1 MENLASICKQTEPPN
16 NGAPHRVSFAN
27 GPCAQAFLMNR
38 APLRVLHLEAN
49 ASDHELV
56 RESTGSPGFS
66 FKFERATNRDEF
78 EAALNRGEIDLILAD
93 HTIPGYDG
101 TMALESA
108 QIRQPHVPYVI
119 VSGSVGEDRAVEWVK
134 RGAQDFV
141 HKSRLERLPGAILE
155 AIRKVGEGT
164 SRIEADPLQAQKMEL
179 VGQLTGGIAH
189 DFSNL
194 LTITS
199 GYVSMMLDDESLPP
213 SILEGLKRVFTASRQ
228 ATGLVRQLLM
238 FSRKRIPTRE
248 VVDLNSEVEGMALM
262 LARLLGKTIDI
273 EFEPSPSSLRVS
285 ADVGMLEQA
294 LMNLAVNARDAM
306 PRGGSLNI
314 SVRLRTQ
321 IAPPGTEAPPSQ
333 KGDYACITVSDNG
346 TGIPTAILPRIFE
359 PYFTTKGEGRGTG
372 LAIANDIVKEHEG
385 WIDVETE
392 PGLGTTFRIFLP
404 LTRAQATASPFSEYG
419 TVARP
424 GKGTV
429 LLVEDE
435 TNVREFAAAVL
446 QNDGYKVFQ
455 GKSAE
460 QALEV
465 WGWHAAKIDL
475 LLTDIVLPGELS
487 GPQLGARL
495 QAEKPDLRV
504 VLTTG
509 YSSESVK
516 PLSSNGKLSPVLGKP
531 YTPRTLLKAVS
542 DGLA

>member
-1 MENLASICKQTEPPN
+1 
-16 NGAPHRVSFAN
+16 VSFATRFR
-27 GPCAQAFLMNR
+27 ALVSKMNR
-38 APLRVLHLEAN
+38 PSLRVLHLEAN
-49 ASDHELV
+49 AVDHDAV
-56 RESTGSPGFS
+56 RDRIGLPGFS
-66 FKFERATNRDEF
+66 FKFERAANRDEF

-93 HTIPGYDG
+93 HGIPHYDG

-108 QIRQPHVPYVI
+108 QIRQPDVPYII

-134 RGAQDFV
+134 SGARDFI
-141 HKSRLERLPGAILE
+141 HKDRLERLPGAILK
-155 AIRKVGEGT
+155 AIRKSDENPN
-164 SRIEADPLQAQKMEL
+164 RIEADPLQAQKMEL

-194 LTITS
+194 LTIIA

-213 SILEGLKRVFTASRQ
+213 TILEGLKRVFTASRQ
-228 ATGLVRQLLM
+228 ATGLVRQLLL
-238 FSRKRIPTRE
+238 FSRKRVPTRE
-248 VVDLNSEVEGMALM
+248 VIDLNSEVEGMSLM
-262 LARLLGKTIDI
+262 LERLLGKTIQV
-273 EFEPSPSSLRVS
+273 EFEPSPAALRVS

-314 SVRLRTQ
+314 SLRLRSN
-321 IAPPGTEAPPSQ
+321 IARPGTEALPSP
-333 KGDYACITVSDNG
+333 KEDYACLTVSDNG
-346 TGIPTAILPRIFE
+346 SGIPDVILPRIFE
-359 PYFTTKGEGRGTG
+359 PYFTTKEEGRGTG
-372 LAIANDIVKEHEG
+372 LAIANDIVKGHDG
-385 WIDVETE
+385 WIDVVTE

-404 LTRAQATASPFSEYG
+404 ITRAQATASPFSEYG
-419 TVARP
+419 TISRAN
-424 GKGTV
+424 KGTI

-455 GKSAE
+455 GKSSE

-465 WGWHAAKIDL
+465 WGWHSLKIDL

-495 QAEKPDLRV
+495 LADRPDLRV

-509 YSSESVK
+509 YSAETVK
-516 PLSSNGKLSPVLGKP
+516 PLSSNGRLSTVLGKP
-531 YTPRTLLKAVS
+531 YTPRTLLKAIS
-542 DGLA
+542 EGLA